1 MHLYFSFMRY
11 VGYVD
16 WKAWKQVPKVEKEKC
31 ETFAGKQL
39 DYLDIDPN
47 STKTPYFRRL
57 SNKVHS

>member
-1 MHLYFSFMRY
+1 MRY

-39 DYLDIDPN
+39 DYLNIDPN
-47 STKTPYFRRL
+47 STKTPYFRCL
-57 SNKVHS
+57 SNKVHF